1 MPKNLPAKMFDINLI
16 LNKIAVKDND
26 VIAELGCGH
35 FGYFV
40 WPLAKLLG
48 KNSTLYA
55 VDVIPSVLEEIKKRA
70 HTENLPQVKT
80 IWSNLEIFKGTP
92 IESSSIDKAL
102 LINVLNQSEKKVEIL
117 QETVRLLK
125 RNGKLLVID
134 WKRDASLF
142 GPKLEHRLNLETF
155 KQVVPKLSLT
165 IIEEFEVGENYH
177 AFLLKK
183 L

>member
-1 MPKNLPAKMFDINLI
+1 MPQILKTKMFDINLI
-16 LNKIAVKDND
+16 LHKIAIKEND

-40 WPLAKLLG
+40 WPIAKLLG
-48 KNSTLYA
+48 KTGILYA
-55 VDVIPSVLEEIKKRA
+55 VDIIPDVLEEIKKKA
-70 HTENLPQVKT
+70 HTENLPQIKT

-92 IESSSIDKAL
+92 IESSSVDISL
-102 LINVLNQSEKKVEIL
+102 LINILNQSDKKVEIL
-117 QETVRLLK
+117 HEAVRLLK
-125 RNGKLLVID
+125 RGGKLLVID

-142 GPKLEHRLNLETF
+142 GPKTENRLNIEAF
-155 KQVVPKLSLT
+155 KQTVPKLSLT